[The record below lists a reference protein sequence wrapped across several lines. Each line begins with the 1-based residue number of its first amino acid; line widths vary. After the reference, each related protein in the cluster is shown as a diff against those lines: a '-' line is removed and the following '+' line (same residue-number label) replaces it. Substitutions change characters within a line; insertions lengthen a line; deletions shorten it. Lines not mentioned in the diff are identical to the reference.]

1 MTKVDFYMQK
11 KNGLIS
17 SLRFFK
23 KAIQLI
29 GSLSR
34 CYVWVQLF

>member
-34 CYVWVQLF
+34 